1 MFGKKI
7 PLFKLFGFQVSIDFS
22 WFLIAILVTWSLAA
36 SLFPRYH
43 EDLSTTTH
51 WIMGVAGALGLFASV
66 IAHEFGHA
74 MTARRFGVEMR
85 GITLFIFGGVA
96 EMSQEPPSAK
106 AEFWIAVAGPIVS
119 LALGLVLVG
128 LDAARTT
135 LALPEPVAGVV
146 GYLGWIN
153 LVLVGFNII
162 PAFPLDGGRVLRAIL
177 WHVRG
182 DLSWATKVTAELGSS
197 FGIALFVLGLL
208 FFITGNLIAGVW
220 WFLLG
225 LFLRGAARM
234 SYQQVLLR
242 RALEGERVEA
252 FMRPD
257 PVTVGPD
264 LPISDLVEEVIY
276 HHHHKLYPVVDQGR
290 LLGCVTLQDVKLIP
304 RDQWPEHSVSEI
316 MTEPNENNT
325 VGPDAD
331 AMRVLSTLHNNGI
344 SRLMVARDD
353 RLEGVIA
360 LKDLMGFLSLKI
372 DLEGG

>member
-1 MFGKKI
+1 MFGKKLHLI
-7 PLFKLFGFQVSIDFS
+7 KLFGFQVSIDFS
-22 WFLIAILVTWSLAA
+22 WFFIAVLITWSLAA

-43 EDLSTTTH
+43 EGLSTPTY

-66 IAHEFGHA
+66 VAHEFGHA

-96 EMSQEPPSAK
+96 EMAQEPPSAK

-119 LALGLVLVG
+119 LILGLLLVG
-128 LDAARTT
+128 IDAISAS

-177 WHVRG
+177 WHMRG
-182 DLSWATKVTAELGSS
+182 DLRWATKVTAELGSA
-197 FGIALFVLGLL
+197 FGIGLFALGLL
-208 FFITGNLIAGVW
+208 FFVSGQLIPGVW

-234 SYQQVLLR
+234 SYQQVLFR
-242 RALEGERVEA
+242 RALEGETVEA
-252 FMRPD
+252 FMRHD

-264 LPISDLVEEVIY
+264 LPVADLVENVIY
-276 HHHHKLYPVVDQGR
+276 HHHHKLYPVVEQGR
-290 LLGCVTLQDVKLIP
+290 LLGCVTLQDVKKIP
-304 RDQWPEHSVSEI
+304 RESWPGRTVNEI
-316 MTEPNENNT
+316 MTEPNDNNT

-331 AMRVLSTLHNNGI
+331 AMRVMSTLHSNGI
-344 SRLMVARDD
+344 SRLMVARGES
-353 RLEGVIA
+353 LEGVIA
-360 LKDLMGFLSLKI
+360 LRDLMGFLSLKI